1 VSRWLTPVTL
11 LLTALLVLG
20 VARAGVEDDGL
31 IVYWS
36 DDPFP
41 SIWAMDADGSNAHRL
56 LSNDQ
61 NAKRPRL
68 SPDRQF
74 VAFDGAPPGKTP
86 LSDFDIQVVGADG
99 TGLRTLTSTSM
110 WDLDAQWLPNQ
121 QRVGFSRMPAGAIW
135 RRSWIWTIGLDG
147 SDAKRITPGTDGRW
161 SPGGKKLVV
170 SSPTRTSDG
179 ELFVVNAN
187 GTGRRQITHTK
198 DLESAAA
205 WSRDGRRILFT
216 RFRNAFA
223 SSVYTM
229 RPDGSHV
236 RRLGPGIAAGWS
248 PDGSKILY
256 TLSSQVYV
264 MNVDGRG
271 RHRLS
276 TVRAADPD
284 WR

>member
-1 VSRWLTPVTL
+1 MIPRILCGVVACCAI
-11 LLTALLVLG
+11 ALG
-20 VARAGVEDDGL
+20 ATRAEASDHEL

-41 SIWAMDADGSNAHRL
+41 SIWAMNPDGSDAHRL
-56 LSNDQ
+56 LDNEQ

-68 SPDRQF
+68 SPDRQL

-86 LSDFDIQVVGADG
+86 MSDFDIQLVATDG
-99 TGLRTLTSTSM
+99 SGLRTLTASPM
-110 WDLDAQWLPNQ
+110 WDLDAQWIPGQ
-121 QRVGFSRMPAGAIW
+121 PRISFSRMPAGAIW
-135 RRSWIWTIGLDG
+135 RRSWIWKVNLDG
-147 SDAKRITPGTDGRW
+147 SDPRRVTRGTDGRW
-161 SPGGKKLVV
+161 SPTGRRLVV

-179 ELFVVNAN
+179 ELFRVNAD
-187 GTGRRQITHTK
+187 GTGRKQLTYTR

-205 WSRDGRRILFT
+205 WSRDGRSILFT
-216 RFRNAFA
+216 RYRNAYV

-229 RPDGSHV
+229 RPDGRRVS
-236 RRLGPGIAAGWS
+236 RLGPGIAAGWS

-256 TLSSQVYV
+256 VLSSQLYV
-264 MNVDGRG
+264 MNADGTGKR
-271 RHRLS
+271 RLS